1 MHTNASPGL
10 ASWLVEPGADIV
22 LPMLLEVTIGNH
34 IVMLHHVY
42 LPCMYHN
49 LISSTVNTVIN
60 K

>member
-34 IVMLHHVY
+34 IVMLHVY

-60 K
+60 T